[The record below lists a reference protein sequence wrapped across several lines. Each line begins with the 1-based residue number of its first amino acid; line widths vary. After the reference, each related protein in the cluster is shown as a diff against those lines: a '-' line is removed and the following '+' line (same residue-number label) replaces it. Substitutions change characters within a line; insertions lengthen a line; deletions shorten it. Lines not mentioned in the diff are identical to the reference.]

1 MTCKHVLGLIDAGAF
16 ADYSAAHLDAAWSH
30 ADTCPT
36 CGPALRTSR
45 AMTEQLGL
53 LALPPAPSNIAPT
66 VMARIARLEPPALH
80 EDAPLTSGQS
90 RPVRV
95 GWNGWVSAACLTAG
109 VVILA
114 ATSGANAIGQLTWS
128 SRPGMEDLIAASSVT
143 LVALT
148 LGLVSY
154 LVGLMM
160 PLWPRR
166 T

>member
-1 MTCKHVLGLIDAGAF
+1 MTCKHVLGLIDGGTV
-16 ADYSAAHLDAAWSH
+16 ADYPAAHLDAAWSH

-36 CGPALRTSR
+36 CGPALRTAR
-45 AMTEQLGL
+45 AMTVRLRGL
-53 LALPPAPSNIAPT
+53 AQPPVPSNIAAT
-66 VMARIARLEPPALH
+66 VMARIARLETPARR
-80 EDAPLTSGQS
+80 EDAPLPSGQS

-109 VVILA
+109 VLIVA
-114 ATSGANAIGQLTWS
+114 ATSGTNAIGQLTWS
-128 SRPGMEDLIAASSVT
+128 VRPGMEDLIAVSSVT

-154 LVGLMM
+154 LVGLIM
-160 PLWPRR
+160 PLWQRR